1 LVEPVSRSI
10 EDRVREIIEIA
21 ISNENNAEAF
31 YREAA
36 EKVKLPHARKAL
48 EELADEE
55 VGHAEFLRNLLQQ
68 GFDSI
73 LEGGGDSAVD
83 DLQIVEYLS
92 VPELNVYSNYQE
104 ILTVAMH
111 REKIAMDFYNGMAA
125 IVREDK
131 LKRILEKLAAVELG
145 HKERLERMYEEEYY
159 QEF

>member
-1 LVEPVSRSI
+1 MSRSI

-48 EELADEE
+48 EELAAEE

-73 LEGGGDSAVD
+73 LADGGDSAVD
-83 DLQIVEYLS
+83 DLKIVEYLS

-111 REKIAMDFYNGMAA
+111 REKIAMEFYSGMAA

-131 LKRILEKLAAVELG
+131 LKRVLEKLAEVELG
-145 HKERLERMYEEEYY
+145 HKERLERMYEEEYS

>member
-1 LVEPVSRSI
+1 MVEPVSRSI